1 MARSSISD
9 IETFLV
15 KYMDL
20 IDNNQFENLYEQAR
34 IEFPTTGNIN
44 VIPLLNSY
52 FYQAGI
58 DPLEYLKVIPAF
70 FIQYREEITSVNIP
84 NHIVAIKDAAFRGSS
99 IKEFTFPENLTSLGN
114 YVFCYNKN
122 LTNVILPKKCS
133 ALGSYV
139 FADCENLIQVK
150 YPGTREQFL
159 KSIYVKRKRWLTRSS
174 IEEIVCNNGNIKV
187 IRKEGN
193 FEYANI

>member
-1 MARSSISD
+1 MDAITD
-9 IETFLV
+9 IEKFLL

-20 IDNNQFENLYEQAR
+20 IEDNKFEDLYEQAR

-58 DPLEYLKVIPAF
+58 DPLEYLKEIPAF
-70 FIQYREEITSVNIP
+70 FIQYREEITSINIP
-84 NHIVAIKDAAFRGSS
+84 NHIVAIKDAAFRGLT
-99 IKEFTFPENLTSLGN
+99 IKEFIFPQNLTSLGN

-122 LTNVILPKKCS
+122 LTNIILPKKCS

-150 YPGTREQFL
+150 YPGTRE
-159 KSIYVKRKRWLTRSS
+159 
-174 IEEIVCNNGNIKV
+174 
-187 IRKEGN
+187 
-193 FEYANI
+193 